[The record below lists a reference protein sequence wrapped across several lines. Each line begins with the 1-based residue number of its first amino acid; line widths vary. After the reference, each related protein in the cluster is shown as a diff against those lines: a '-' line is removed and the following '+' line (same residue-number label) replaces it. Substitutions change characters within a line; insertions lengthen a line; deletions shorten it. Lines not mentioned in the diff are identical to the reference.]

1 MHEVLLRTGRGSRS
15 TPGEFRTTQ
24 NWIGGTRPGNALYV
38 PPPVK
43 EMDEALDGFEKFLHD
58 GAEEFPVLV
67 QCAMLHVQFESIH
80 PFLDG
85 NGRLGR
91 LLITLLLVERGVLVK
106 PLLYMSLYLKQNRD
120 EYYALL
126 QRVRHE
132 GDWEAWILFFL
143 RGVSS
148 TAERAV
154 VLAKNLLS
162 LFEQDERRVANT
174 GSRRGSALQILARLS
189 EMPYTS
195 IGRLAES
202 TGLSFNTVTASLDAL
217 KGLGIV
223 SEVAGRRGR
232 LFIYDEYLRLMDE
245 GAPAG

>member
-1 MHEVLLRTGRGSRS
+1 
-15 TPGEFRTTQ
+15 
-24 NWIGGTRPGNALYV
+24 
-38 PPPVK
+38 
-43 EMDEALDGFEKFLHD
+43 
-58 GAEEFPVLV
+58 
-67 QCAMLHVQFESIH
+67 
-80 PFLDG
+80 
-85 NGRLGR
+85 
-91 LLITLLLVERGVLVK
+91 
-106 PLLYMSLYLKQNRD
+106 
-120 EYYALL
+120 
-126 QRVRHE
+126 
-132 GDWEAWILFFL
+132 
-143 RGVSS
+143 
-148 TAERAV
+148 V

-174 GSRRGSALQILARLS
+174 GSRRGSALQILARLP

-245 GAPAG
+245 GALAG